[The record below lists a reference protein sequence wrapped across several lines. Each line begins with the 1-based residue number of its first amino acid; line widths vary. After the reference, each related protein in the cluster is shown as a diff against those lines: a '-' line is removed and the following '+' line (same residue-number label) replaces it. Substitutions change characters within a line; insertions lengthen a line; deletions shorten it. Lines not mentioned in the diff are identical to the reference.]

1 MLSIL
6 QRQGFA
12 MFQHSIRQSTS
23 AVSLRFTLP
32 RTPQN
37 LRRGHIPILYPASLT
52 PTWLSG
58 LCFQSFKYRWELCAP
73 VL

>member
-12 MFQHSIRQSTS
+12 MFQHSIRQRTS
-23 AVSLRFTLP
+23 AVSLRFALP

-37 LRRGHIPILYPASLT
+37 LRRRYIPILYPASLT
-52 PTWLSG
+52 PT
-58 LCFQSFKYRWELCAP
+58 
-73 VL
+73 